1 MGIGFLNGA
10 SGYRVKSCQIYGVI
24 CEPFIPTPCITCEI
38 YCASRLVIP
47 DLTDPEQPITSAFV
61 HLPRV
66 FVADLYASLNLSL
79 PEDEIAN
86 EEPLFGF
93 TKTVEGPVRKVVS
106 GSARD
111 LIAILDLPFN
121 GTIETDPSILTT
133 GKRLNEMSSQ
143 YLYALLIVP

>member
-1 MGIGFLNGA
+1 M
-10 SGYRVKSCQIYGVI
+10 KSCQIYGVI

-79 PEDEIAN
+79 PEDQIAN
-86 EEPLFGF
+86 KQPLFGY
-93 TKTVEGPVRKVVS
+93 TKLAEGLAFAVMS
-106 GSARD
+106 GSERD
-111 LIAILDLPFN
+111 LITSFGLPFN
-121 GTIETDPSILTT
+121 GTIQTDPSILTT
-133 GKRLNEMSSQ
+133 GKQLYEMSSQ
-143 YLYALLIVP
+143 YLYVLLIVP